1 MTPTRTAPIESPWI
15 RRYQPAPADGVTLVC
30 FPHAGGSATAFH
42 ALSRALAG
50 RLDVVAVQYPGRQDR
65 HREPAFE
72 DLHELADAAFDA
84 VVEAVGTDRPLA
96 LFGHSM
102 GASVAFEVAARL
114 ERRAG
119 VTPVSL
125 FVSGRRAPS
134 RHRSE
139 DLHRKGDDALL
150 REIRALD
157 GTAQAA
163 LDDED
168 IVRMFLPSLRADYK
182 AIERYRSA
190 PGASVGCPLVAL
202 TGDNDPKT
210 TVEEARAWQEHTT
223 GPFDLRV
230 FDGGHFYVSEQ
241 TDAVAEVLA
250 ARLGVAGV
258 G

>member
-1 MTPTRTAPIESPWI
+1 MTPTGPESPWI
-15 RRYQPAPADGVTLVC
+15 RRYQQAPANAVTLVC
-30 FPHAGGSATAFH
+30 FPHAGGSATSFH
-42 ALSRALAG
+42 PLSRTLAG
-50 RLDVVAVQYPGRQDR
+50 QLDVVAVQYPGRQDR

-72 DLHELADAAFDA
+72 DLHELADAAFEA

-102 GASVAFEVAARL
+102 GASVAFEVAFRL
-114 ERRAG
+114 EQRAG
-119 VTPVSL
+119 VKLVSL

-134 RHRSE
+134 RHRNE
-139 DLHRKGDDALL
+139 DLHRRGDDALL

-190 PGASVGCPLVAL
+190 PGATIGCPVVAL
-202 TGDNDPKT
+202 TGDTDPKT
-210 TVEEARAWQEHTT
+210 TVEEAGAWQEHTS
-223 GPFDLRV
+223 GPFELRV
-230 FDGGHFYVSEQ
+230 FDGGHFFVSER
-241 TDAVAEVLA
+241 TDAVARVLSGQLD
-250 ARLGVAGV
+250 RFR
-258 G
+258 

>member
-1 MTPTRTAPIESPWI
+1 MTPTPEESPWV
-15 RRYQPAPADGVTLVC
+15 RRYQQAPADAVTLVC

-42 ALSRALAG
+42 PLSRALAG
-50 RLDVVAVQYPGRQDR
+50 LLDVVAVQYPGRQDR

-72 DLHELADAAFDA
+72 DLHELADAAYEA

-102 GASVAFEVAARL
+102 GAAVAFEVALRL
-114 ERRAG
+114 EQRAG
-119 VTPVSL
+119 VKPVSL

-182 AIERYRSA
+182 AIERYRST
-190 PGASVGCPLVAL
+190 PGATIGCPVVAL
-202 TGDNDPKT
+202 TGDTDPKT
-210 TVEEARAWQEHTT
+210 TVEEAGAWREHTT

-230 FDGGHFYVSEQ
+230 FDGGHFFVSER
-241 TDAVAEVLA
+241 TDAVARVLSGQLD
-250 ARLGVAGV
+250 RFR
-258 G
+258 

>member
-1 MTPTRTAPIESPWI
+1 MTSTRTKSPWV
-15 RRYQPAPADGVTLVC
+15 RRYQQAPPDAVTLVC
-30 FPHAGGSATAFH
+30 FPHAGGSATSFH
-42 ALSRALAG
+42 PLSRALAG

-72 DLHELADAAFDA
+72 DLHELADAAYEA
-84 VVEAVGTDRPLA
+84 VVEAVGCDRPLA

-102 GASVAFEVAARL
+102 GASVAFEVALRL

-119 VTPVSL
+119 VKPVSL

-168 IVRMFLPSLRADYK
+168 IVRMFLPSLRADYT
-182 AIERYRSA
+182 AIELYRSA
-190 PGASVGCPLVAL
+190 PGATVGCPVVAL
-202 TGDNDPKT
+202 TGDTDPKT
-210 TVEEARAWQEHTT
+210 TVEEAGAWQEHTT

-230 FDGGHFYVSEQ
+230 FEGGHFFVSER
-241 TDAVAEVLA
+241 TDAVARVLSGQLD
-250 ARLGVAGV
+250 RFR
-258 G
+258 